1 MAKSLVIV
9 ESPAKAKTIGRFLGR
24 TYQVKASMGHVRDL
38 PKSQF
43 GVDVENGFQPRYIT
57 IRGKGKVVQELREA
71 ARKAERIYLAT
82 DPDREGE
89 AISWHLMSALDLQ
102 EDRAQR
108 IEFHEITADAIR
120 HAVKNPRALDLR
132 RVEAQQARRVLDRVV
147 GYQLSPLLWAKVR
160 RGLSAGRVQSVAVR
174 LICDRQAEIDAFEPQ
189 EYWTVDVTL
198 RALAGEEP
206 QGPASASQGHPNGR
220 AKRAAGLE
228 PAVFVARVERRGG
241 KKLEIPSESEARRVV
256 EEVAAQETRVASV
269 EEKERRRSPYA
280 PYTTSTL
287 QQDAS
292 HRLRFPASKT
302 MRLAQQLYEGLDL
315 GPEGH
320 SGLITYMRTDST
332 QVAAQA
338 QAEARA
344 LIEETYG
351 APFCPAR
358 PPKYKNRAGAQ
369 AAHEAIRPTSVR
381 RTPDQVAPY
390 LGRDQLR
397 LYRLIWERFVASQMS
412 PARYQTVSVRVGA
425 GPYELRATGSRL
437 LFPGFLRV
445 YEVDEADES
454 RAQRAPLPP
463 LREGQLLEQVERK
476 PEQHFTQ
483 PPPPYTEASLVKS
496 LEELGI
502 GRPSTYAPIIETI
515 QKRGYVELADRKFV
529 PTELG
534 RVVVDLLKEYFPDIV
549 DVEFTARM
557 EAELDEVEEG
567 KEDWVSLV
575 RSFYGPFAKEL
586 EVARQKVGRVEVADE
601 ETDEVCDKC
610 GRKMVIKHG
619 RFGKFLACSGFPEC
633 RNTRPILEPVGVDCP
648 ECGHPLV
655 RRRSR
660 RGKTFYGCSNYPECR
675 FVLWQKPVPARCPR
689 CGSLLVEG
697 RGRAGAGRG
706 RGAGRPPGATEW
718 VCPTK
723 GCGHRQPAPSGAR
736 PEGTRARTSQEE
748 EPELARV

>member
-9 ESPAKAKTIGRFLGR
+9 ESPAKARTIGKFLGR
-24 TYQVKASMGHVRDL
+24 TFQVKASMGHVRDL

-43 GVDVENGFQPRYIT
+43 GVDVERDFEPRYIT
-57 IRGKGKVVQELREA
+57 IRGKGKVIQELREA
-71 ARKAERIYLAT
+71 ARKADRVYLAT

-89 AISWHLMSALDLQ
+89 AISWHLMAALDLD
-102 EDRAQR
+102 EERARR
-108 IEFHEITADAIR
+108 IEFHEVTAE
-120 HAVKNPRALDLR
+120 AVRRAVRNPRGIDRR
-132 RVEAQQARRVLDRVV
+132 RVDAQQARRVLDRVV

-174 LICDRQAEIDAFEPQ
+174 LICDRQDEIDAFVPQ

-198 RALAGEEP
+198 RPRVDGARNGKV
-206 QGPASASQGHPNGR
+206 GPGDPKAP
-220 AKRAAGLE
+220 GL
-228 PAVFVARVERRGG
+228 FVARVERRDGR
-241 KKLEIPSESEARRVV
+241 KLELPDEASARRVV
-256 EEVAAQETRVASV
+256 EELAALEARVVSV

-302 MRLAQQLYEGLDL
+302 MRLAQELYEGLSL

-332 QVAAQA
+332 HVAAQA
-338 QAEARA
+338 QAEAREFIA
-344 LIEETYG
+344 ETYG
-351 APFCPAR
+351 ADFRPAR
-358 PPKYKNRAGAQ
+358 APRYQNRPGAQ

-390 LGRDQLR
+390 LSRDQLR

-412 PARYQTVSVRVGA
+412 PARYQTVSVRIAA
-425 GPYELRATGSRL
+425 GPYELRASGSRL
-437 LFPGFLRV
+437 VFPGFLRV
-445 YEVDEADES
+445 YRLDEADDGML
-454 RAQRAPLPP
+454 LPP
-463 LREGQLLEQVERK
+463 LAEGELLDQVERK

-483 PPPPYTEASLVKS
+483 PPPAYTEASLVKA

-515 QKRGYVELADRKFV
+515 QKRGYVELVDRKFQ

-534 RVVVDLLKEYFPDIV
+534 RVVVGLLKEYFPDIV
-549 DVEFTARM
+549 DVAFTARM
-557 EAELDEVEEG
+557 EERLDQVEEG

-575 RSFYGPFAKEL
+575 RSFYVPFTRQL
-586 EVARQKVGRVEVADE
+586 ETAREKVGRVEVADE
-601 ETDEVCDKC
+601 ETDEVCEKC

-619 RFGKFLACSGFPEC
+619 RFGRFLACSGFPEC

-648 ECGHPLV
+648 ECGHALV
-655 RRRSR
+655 KRRSR
-660 RGKTFYGCSNYPECR
+660 RGKTFYGCSHYPDCR
-675 FVLWQKPVPARCPR
+675 FVVWQKPVPARCPR
-689 CGSLLVEG
+689 CGSLLVEA
-697 RGRAGAGRG
+697 RSGRG
-706 RGAGRPPGATEW
+706 RGSKIEW
-718 VCPTK
+718 VCPAK
-723 GCGHRQPAPSGAR
+723 GCDHRQPAPSREAHEAEAL
-736 PEGTRARTSQEE
+736 P
-748 EPELARV
+748 ARV

>member
-9 ESPAKAKTIGRFLGR
+9 ESPAKAKTIGKFLGR
-24 TYQVKASMGHVRDL
+24 GYQVKASMGHVRDL

-43 GVDVENGFQPRYIT
+43 GVDVERDFQPHYIT
-57 IRGKGKVVQELREA
+57 IRGKGKVLQELREA
-71 ARKAERIYLAT
+71 ARKADRIYLAT

-89 AISWHLMSALDLQ
+89 AISWHLVTALGLD
-102 EDRAQR
+102 EERVRR
-108 IEFHEITADAIR
+108 IEFHEVTADAVR
-120 HAVKNPRALDLR
+120 HAVKHPRKIDQRLVD
-132 RVEAQQARRVLDRVV
+132 AQQARRVLDRVV

-174 LICDRQAEIDAFEPQ
+174 LICDRQDEIDAFVPQ

-198 RALAGEEP
+198 RPMPENGQAET
-206 QGPASASQGHPNGR
+206 PASR
-220 AKRAAGLE
+220 AKKGE
-228 PAVFVARVERRGG
+228 QPAVFVARVERRNGE
-241 KKLEIPSESEARRVV
+241 KLELASEEEARRVV
-256 EEVAAQETRVASV
+256 EELAAFEARVVSV

-292 HRLRFPASKT
+292 HRLRFSASKT
-302 MRLAQQLYEGLDL
+302 MRIAQQLYEGLPL

-332 QVAAQA
+332 HVAAQA

-344 LIEETYG
+344 FIEETYG
-351 APFCPAR
+351 SEFRPAR
-358 PPKYKNRAGAQ
+358 PPQYQNRKGAQ

-390 LGRDQLR
+390 LSRDQLR

-412 PARYQTVSVRVGA
+412 PARYQTVTVRVA
-425 GPYELRATGSRL
+425 IGPYELRATGSRL
-437 LFPGFLRV
+437 VFPGFLQV
-445 YEVDEADES
+445 YQVDEDDPS
-454 RAQRAPLPP
+454 KMLPP
-463 LREGQLLEQVERK
+463 LVEGQLLQQLDRK

-483 PPPPYTEASLVKS
+483 PPPPYTEASLVKA

-502 GRPSTYAPIIETI
+502 GRPSTYAPILETI
-515 QKRGYVELADRKFV
+515 QKRGYVELVDRKFR

-534 RVVVDLLKEYFPDIV
+534 RVVVDLLKEYFPNIV

-557 EAELDEVEEG
+557 EAALDEVEDG
-567 KEDWVSLV
+567 KQDWVSLV
-575 RSFYGPFAKEL
+575 RSFYGPFQEQL
-586 EVARQKVGRVEVADE
+586 EQAHSQLGRVQVADE
-601 ETDEVCDKC
+601 ETDEVCEQC

-619 RFGKFLACSGFPEC
+619 RFGRFLACSGFPEC
-633 RNTRPILEPVGVDCP
+633 RNTRPLLEKIGVDCP

-660 RGKTFYGCSNYPECR
+660 RGKTFYGCSNYPTCR
-675 FVLWQKPVPARCPR
+675 FVVWQKPAPARCPK
-689 CGSLLVEG
+689 CGSLLVEVQG
-697 RGRAGAGRG
+697 RRG
-706 RGAGRPPGATEW
+706 QAAEW
-718 VCPTK
+718 VCPAK
-723 GCGHRQPAPSGAR
+723 GCDHRQPAGPAKEAEPAEAR
-736 PEGTRARTSQEE
+736 A
-748 EPELARV
+748 